1 MKRIICCLIL
11 IVMLLPI
18 TVYADSVEVTK
29 DMFDKGL
36 KNAFDYI
43 NDNMSGGNQYTY
55 ELKDDKV
62 VAKVAGQCYDV
73 TYNLTGDLSFKTE
86 IEVKNGMT
94 YDEYQEKVEVL
105 DLSIFVFFGY
115 LNAKT
120 NLTIENAVYYY
131 TLMAFANMGDW
142 NSEDALYIYQSGV
155 RDEVNAP
162 NVFYE
167 DTFANDVTDYV
178 DLSFK
183 SNEPITDETL
193 ADTFEL
199 IQKAEVVDENTRKII
214 SEITVDADTD
224 LNKIN
229 EYVDQVDNEIVDEF
243 EEKTKK
249 ADFLIQLEVGQSCKF
264 LTVDS
269 MYMVHLLKKDKDI
282 DAVVFDDENKLIIHA
297 NAVGETVL
305 TYSLGKPENSI
316 EKIIWVKVS
325 ENADKDKTLI
335 KHPIQEGAVDDT
347 PTNTTTNTV
356 TNTVVDN
363 TTSGIVVPTN
373 TAPQLNTPDKV
384 TNAVTHGITTLPKA
398 GYGFSVSKVLTI
410 LYVLLVICVI
420 VFIKKIYDIK
430 VNENK

>member
-43 NDNMSGGNQYTY
+43 NENMSGGNQYTY

-62 VAKVAGQCYDV
+62 VVKVSGQSYDV

-86 IEVKNGMT
+86 VEVKNGMT
-94 YDEYQEKVEVL
+94 YDEYQEKVEGL
-105 DLSIFVFFGY
+105 EASILVFFGY

-131 TLMAFANMGDW
+131 TLMIFDNMGDW
-142 NSEDALYIYQSGV
+142 NSEDSIVIYQSGV

-167 DTFANDVTDYV
+167 DTFDNDVTDYV
-178 DLSFK
+178 DLSYK
-183 SNEPITDETL
+183 EAKPITDKSL

-199 IQKAEVVDENTRKII
+199 IQRAEVVDENTRRII
-214 SEITVDADTD
+214 SEVTVDADTD

-229 EYVDQVDNEIVDEF
+229 EFVEQVENEIEDEF
-243 EEKTKK
+243 EKQKNNAK
-249 ADFLIQLEVGQSCKF
+249 YKIQLKVGQSCKF
-264 LTVDS
+264 LTIDKLTPELLNPSDVISWSGDS
-269 MYMVHLLKKDKDI
+269 NRVIKGLKAGEAIVKYTVGKEEMI
-282 DAVVFDDENKLIIHA
+282 IYVVVTEKTGN
-297 NAVGETVL
+297 ETVVDFSFPL
-305 TYSLGKPENSI
+305 
-316 EKIIWVKVS
+316 
-325 ENADKDKTLI
+325 
-335 KHPIQEGAVDDT
+335 QEGAVDDT
-347 PTNTTTNTV
+347 PTNTTNNTV
-356 TNTVVDN
+356 TNTVVNN
-363 TTSGIVVPTN
+363 TSSGIVVPTN

-398 GYGFSVSKVLTI
+398 GYGFSVSKVLTV

-420 VFIKKIYDIK
+420 IFIKKIYDIK

>member
-43 NDNMSGGNQYTY
+43 NENMSGGNQYTY

-62 VAKVAGQCYDV
+62 VVKVAGQSYDV

-86 IEVKNGMT
+86 VEVKNGMT
-94 YDEYQEKVEVL
+94 YDEYQEKVEGL
-105 DLSIFVFFGY
+105 EASILVFFGY

-131 TLMAFANMGDW
+131 TLMIFDNMGDW
-142 NSEDALYIYQSGV
+142 NSEDSIVIYQSGV

-178 DLSFK
+178 DLSNK
-183 SNEPITDETL
+183 DAKPITDKSL

-199 IQKAEVVDENTRKII
+199 IQRAEVVDENTRKII
-214 SEITVDADTD
+214 SEVTVDADTD

-229 EYVDQVDNEIVDEF
+229 EFVEQVENEIEDEF
-243 EEKTKK
+243 EKQKNNSK
-249 ADFLIQLEVGQSCKF
+249 HKIQLKVGQSCKF
-264 LTVDS
+264 LTIDKLTPELLNPSDVISWSGDS
-269 MYMVHLLKKDKDI
+269 NRVIKGLKAGEAIVKYTVGKEEMI
-282 DAVVFDDENKLIIHA
+282 IYVVVTEKTGN
-297 NAVGETVL
+297 ETVVDFSFPL
-305 TYSLGKPENSI
+305 
-316 EKIIWVKVS
+316 
-325 ENADKDKTLI
+325 
-335 KHPIQEGAVDDT
+335 QEGAVDDT

-356 TNTVVDN
+356 TNTVVNN
-363 TTSGIVVPTN
+363 TSSGIVVPTN

-398 GYGFSVSKVLTI
+398 GYGFSVSKVLTV

-420 VFIKKIYDIK
+420 IFIKKIYDIK

>member
-43 NDNMSGGNQYTY
+43 NENMSGGNQYTY

-62 VAKVAGQCYDV
+62 VVKVSGQSYDV

-86 IEVKNGMT
+86 VEVKNGMT
-94 YDEYQEKVEVL
+94 YDEYQEKVEGL
-105 DLSIFVFFGY
+105 EASILVFFGY

-131 TLMAFANMGDW
+131 TLMIFDNMGDW
-142 NSEDALYIYQSGV
+142 NSEDSIVIYQSGV

-167 DTFANDVTDYV
+167 DTFDNDVTDYV
-178 DLSFK
+178 DLSYK
-183 SNEPITDETL
+183 EAKPITDKSL

-199 IQKAEVVDENTRKII
+199 IQRAEVVDENTRRII
-214 SEITVDADTD
+214 SEVTVDADTD

-229 EYVDQVDNEIVDEF
+229 EFVEQVENEIEDEF
-243 EEKTKK
+243 EKQKNNAK
-249 ADFLIQLEVGQSCKF
+249 YKIQLKVGQSCKF
-264 LTVDS
+264 LTIDKLTPELLNPSDVISWSGDS
-269 MYMVHLLKKDKDI
+269 NRVIKGLKAGEAIVKYTVGKEEMI
-282 DAVVFDDENKLIIHA
+282 IYVVVTEKTGN
-297 NAVGETVL
+297 ETVVDFSFPL
-305 TYSLGKPENSI
+305 
-316 EKIIWVKVS
+316 
-325 ENADKDKTLI
+325 
-335 KHPIQEGAVDDT
+335 QEGAVDDT

-356 TNTVVDN
+356 TNTVVNN

-398 GYGFSVSKVLTI
+398 GYGFSVSKVLTV

-420 VFIKKIYDIK
+420 IFIKKIYDIK

>member
-43 NDNMSGGNQYTY
+43 NENMSGGNQYTY

-62 VAKVAGQCYDV
+62 VVKVSGQSYDV

-86 IEVKNGMT
+86 VEVKNGMT
-94 YDEYQEKVEVL
+94 YDEYQEKVEGL
-105 DLSIFVFFGY
+105 EASILVFFGY

-131 TLMAFANMGDW
+131 TLMIFDNMGDW
-142 NSEDALYIYQSGV
+142 NSEDSIVIYQSGV

-167 DTFANDVTDYV
+167 DTFDNDVTDYV
-178 DLSFK
+178 DLSYK
-183 SNEPITDETL
+183 EAKPITDKSL

-199 IQKAEVVDENTRKII
+199 IQRAEVVDENTRRII
-214 SEITVDADTD
+214 SEVTVDADTD

-229 EYVDQVDNEIVDEF
+229 EFVEQVENEIEDEF
-243 EEKTKK
+243 EKQKNNAK
-249 ADFLIQLEVGQSCKF
+249 YKIQLKVGQSCKF
-264 LTVDS
+264 LTIDKLTPELLNPSDVISWSGDS
-269 MYMVHLLKKDKDI
+269 NRVIKGLKAGEAIVKYTVGKEEMI
-282 DAVVFDDENKLIIHA
+282 IYVVVTEKTGN
-297 NAVGETVL
+297 ETVVDFSFPL
-305 TYSLGKPENSI
+305 
-316 EKIIWVKVS
+316 
-325 ENADKDKTLI
+325 
-335 KHPIQEGAVDDT
+335 QEGAVDDT

-356 TNTVVDN
+356 TNTVVNN
-363 TTSGIVVPTN
+363 TSSGIVVPTN

-398 GYGFSVSKVLTI
+398 GYGFSVSKVLTV

-420 VFIKKIYDIK
+420 IFIKKIYDIK

>member
-1 MKRIICCLIL
+1 MKKIICCLIL

-43 NDNMSGGNQYTY
+43 NDNMSGGNKYTY

-62 VAKVAGQCYDV
+62 VVKVAGQSYDV
-73 TYNLTGDLSFKTE
+73 TYNLIGDLSFKTE
-86 IEVKNGMT
+86 VEVKNGMT
-94 YDEYQEKVEVL
+94 YDEYQEKVEGLEVR
-105 DLSIFVFFGY
+105 IFVFFGY

-131 TLMAFANMGDW
+131 TLMLFDNMGDW
-142 NSEDALYIYQSGV
+142 NSENSIVIYQSGV

-178 DLSFK
+178 DLSNK
-183 SNEPITDETL
+183 EAKPITDKSL

-199 IQKAEVVDENTRKII
+199 IQRAEVVDENTRKII
-214 SEITVDADTD
+214 SEVTVDANTD

-229 EYVDQVDNEIVDEF
+229 EFVEQVENEIEDEF
-243 EEKTKK
+243 EKQKNNAK
-249 ADFLIQLEVGQSCKF
+249 HKIQLKVGQSCKF
-264 LTVDS
+264 LTIDKLTPKLLNPSDVISWSGDS
-269 MYMVHLLKKDKDI
+269 NRVIKGLKAGEAIVKYTVGKEEMI
-282 DAVVFDDENKLIIHA
+282 IYVVVTEKTGN
-297 NAVGETVL
+297 ETVVDFSFPL
-305 TYSLGKPENSI
+305 
-316 EKIIWVKVS
+316 
-325 ENADKDKTLI
+325 
-335 KHPIQEGAVDDT
+335 QEGAVDDT

-356 TNTVVDN
+356 TNTVVNN

-373 TAPQLNTPDKV
+373 TAPQLNTPNKV

-398 GYGFSVSKVLTI
+398 GYGFSVSKVLTV

-420 VFIKKIYDIK
+420 IFIKKIYDIK

>member
-62 VAKVAGQCYDV
+62 VVKVAGQSYDV

-86 IEVKNGMT
+86 VEVKNGMT
-94 YDEYQEKVEVL
+94 YDEYQEKVEGLEV
-105 DLSIFVFFGY
+105 SIFVFFGY

-131 TLMAFANMGDW
+131 TLMIFDNMGDW
-142 NSEDALYIYQSGV
+142 NSENSIVIYQSGV

-178 DLSFK
+178 DLSNK
-183 SNEPITDETL
+183 EAKPITDKSL

-199 IQKAEVVDENTRKII
+199 IQRAEVVDENTRKII
-214 SEITVDADTD
+214 SEVTVDADTD

-229 EYVDQVDNEIVDEF
+229 EFVEQVENEIEDEF
-243 EEKTKK
+243 EKQKNNAKYTIPLK
-249 ADFLIQLEVGQSCKF
+249 VGQSCKF
-264 LTVDS
+264 LTIDKLTPELLNPSDIISWSGDS
-269 MYMVHLLKKDKDI
+269 NRIIKGLKAGEAIVKYTVGK
-282 DAVVFDDENKLIIHA
+282 EEMIIHVVVTEKTG
-297 NAVGETVL
+297 NETVVDISFPL
-305 TYSLGKPENSI
+305 
-316 EKIIWVKVS
+316 
-325 ENADKDKTLI
+325 
-335 KHPIQEGAVDDT
+335 QEGAVDDT

-356 TNTVVDN
+356 TNTVVNN

-373 TAPQLNTPDKV
+373 TAPQLNTPNKV

-398 GYGFSVSKVLTI
+398 GYGFSVSKVLTV

-420 VFIKKIYDIK
+420 IFIKKIYDIK

>member
-1 MKRIICCLIL
+1 MKKIICCLIL

-29 DMFDKGL
+29 DMFEKGL

-43 NDNMSGGNQYTY
+43 NENMSGGNQYTY

-62 VAKVAGQCYDV
+62 VVKVAGQSYDV

-86 IEVKNGMT
+86 VEVKNGMT
-94 YDEYQEKVEVL
+94 YDEYQEKVEGL
-105 DLSIFVFFGY
+105 DVSIFVFFGY

-131 TLMAFANMGDW
+131 TLMLFDNMGDW
-142 NSEDALYIYQSGV
+142 NSEDSIVIYQSGV

-178 DLSFK
+178 DLSNK
-183 SNEPITDETL
+183 EAKPITDKSL

-199 IQKAEVVDENTRKII
+199 IQRAEVVDENTRKII
-214 SEITVDADTD
+214 SEVTVDADTD

-229 EYVDQVDNEIVDEF
+229 EFVDQVDNEIEDEF
-243 EEKTKK
+243 EKQKNN
-249 ADFLIQLEVGQSCKF
+249 ADHLVQIYEGETCKI
-264 LTVDS
+264 LT
-269 MYMVHLLKKDKDI
+269 KDKI
-282 DAVVFDDENKLIIHA
+282 NGVSITNTNIAKVDDSQKYNIIGIKAGEAIIKYYFGENNEI
-297 NAVGETVL
+297 
-305 TYSLGKPENSI
+305 
-316 EKIIWVKVS
+316 VKTIYVIVS
-325 ENADKDKTLI
+325 ENKNNIAPRDLKLA
-335 KHPIQEGAVDDT
+335 IQEGAVDDT
-347 PTNTTTNTV
+347 PTNTTTNIV
-356 TNTVVDN
+356 TNTVVNN

-384 TNAVTHGITTLPKA
+384 TNALIHGITTLPKA

-420 VFIKKIYDIK
+420 IFIKKIYDIK

>member
-1 MKRIICCLIL
+1 MKKIICCLIL

-62 VAKVAGQCYDV
+62 VVKVAGQSYDV

-86 IEVKNGMT
+86 VEVKNGMT
-94 YDEYQEKVEVL
+94 YDEYQEKVEGL
-105 DLSIFVFFGY
+105 DVSIFVFFGY

-131 TLMAFANMGDW
+131 TLMLFDNMGDW
-142 NSEDALYIYQSGV
+142 NSENSIVIYQSGV

-178 DLSFK
+178 DLSNK
-183 SNEPITDETL
+183 EAKPITDKSL

-199 IQKAEVVDENTRKII
+199 IQRAEVVDENTRKII
-214 SEITVDADTD
+214 SEVTVDADTD

-229 EYVDQVDNEIVDEF
+229 EFVEQVENEIEDEF
-243 EEKTKK
+243 EKQKNNAK
-249 ADFLIQLEVGQSCKF
+249 YKIQLKVGQSCKF
-264 LTVDS
+264 LTIDKLTPELLNPSDVISWSGDS
-269 MYMVHLLKKDKDI
+269 NRVIKGLKAGEAIVKYTVGKEEMI
-282 DAVVFDDENKLIIHA
+282 IYVVVTEKTGN
-297 NAVGETVL
+297 ETVVDISFPL
-305 TYSLGKPENSI
+305 
-316 EKIIWVKVS
+316 
-325 ENADKDKTLI
+325 
-335 KHPIQEGAVDDT
+335 QEGAVDDT

-356 TNTVVDN
+356 TNTVVNN

-373 TAPQLNTPDKV
+373 TAPQLNTPNKV

-398 GYGFSVSKVLTI
+398 GYGFSVSKVLTV

-420 VFIKKIYDIK
+420 IFIKKIYDIK

>member
-1 MKRIICCLIL
+1 MKKIICYLIL
-11 IVMLLPI
+11 IVMLLSTI
-18 TVYADSVEVTK
+18 VYADSVEVTK
-29 DMFDKGL
+29 EMFDKGL
-36 KNAFDYI
+36 KNTFDYV
-43 NDNMSGGNQYTY
+43 NNNMSGGNQYTY
-55 ELKDDKV
+55 ELKDDRV
-62 VAKVAGQCYDV
+62 VVTIAGQSYDV
-73 TYNLTGDLSFKTE
+73 MYNLTGDLSFKTE

-94 YDEYQEKVEVL
+94 YDEYQEKIEGL
-105 DLSIFVFFGY
+105 DTNIFVFFGY

-120 NLTIENAVYYY
+120 NLSIEDAVYYY
-131 TLMAFANMGDW
+131 TLMAFANTGDW
-142 NSEDALYIYQSGV
+142 NSEDTLYIYQSGV

-193 ADTFEL
+193 ADTFE
-199 IQKAEVVDENTRKII
+199 IVREVTVVDENTRKIV
-214 SEITVDADTD
+214 SQVVVDADTD

-229 EYVDQVDNEIVDEF
+229 EYVEQVDNEIVDEF

-282 DAVVFDDENKLIIHA
+282 DSVIFDENDKLKIYA

-325 ENADKDKTLI
+325 ENPDKDKTLI

-356 TNTVVDN
+356 TNTVVNN
-363 TTSGIVVPTN
+363 TSSGIVVPTN

-410 LYVLLVICVI
+410 LYILLAICVI
-420 VFIKKIYDIK
+420 IFIKKIYDIK

>member
-1 MKRIICCLIL
+1 MKKIICCLIL

-29 DMFDKGL
+29 DMFEKGL

-62 VAKVAGQCYDV
+62 VVKVAGQSYDV

-86 IEVKNGMT
+86 VEVKNGMT
-94 YDEYQEKVEVL
+94 YDEYQEKVEGL
-105 DLSIFVFFGY
+105 DVSIFVFFGY

-131 TLMAFANMGDW
+131 TLMLFDNMGDW
-142 NSEDALYIYQSGV
+142 NSEDSIVIYQSGV

-178 DLSFK
+178 DLLNK
-183 SNEPITDETL
+183 EAKPITDKSL

-199 IQKAEVVDENTRKII
+199 IQRAEVVDENTRKII
-214 SEITVDADTD
+214 SKVTVDADTD

-229 EYVDQVDNEIVDEF
+229 EYVDQVDNEIEDEF
-243 EEKTKK
+243 EKQKNN
-249 ADFLIQLEVGQSCKF
+249 ADHLVQIYEGETCKI
-264 LTVDS
+264 LT
-269 MYMVHLLKKDKDI
+269 KDKI
-282 DAVVFDDENKLIIHA
+282 NGVSITNTNIAKVDDSQKYNIIGIKAGEAIIKYYFGENNEI
-297 NAVGETVL
+297 
-305 TYSLGKPENSI
+305 
-316 EKIIWVKVS
+316 VKTIYVIVS
-325 ENADKDKTLI
+325 ENKNNIAPRDLKLA
-335 KHPIQEGAVDDT
+335 IQEGAVDDT
-347 PTNTTTNTV
+347 PTNTTTNIV
-356 TNTVVDN
+356 TNTVVNN

-398 GYGFSVSKVLTI
+398 GYGFSVSKVLAF

-420 VFIKKIYDIK
+420 IFIKKIYDIK

>member
-43 NDNMSGGNQYTY
+43 NENMSGGNQYTY

-62 VAKVAGQCYDV
+62 VVKVSGQSYDV

-86 IEVKNGMT
+86 VEVKNGMT
-94 YDEYQEKVEVL
+94 YDEYQEKVEGL
-105 DLSIFVFFGY
+105 EASILVFFGY

-131 TLMAFANMGDW
+131 TLMIFDNMGDW
-142 NSEDALYIYQSGV
+142 NSEDSIVIYQSGV

-167 DTFANDVTDYV
+167 DTFDNDVTDYV
-178 DLSFK
+178 DLSYK
-183 SNEPITDETL
+183 EAKPITDKSL

-199 IQKAEVVDENTRKII
+199 IQRAEVVDENTRRII
-214 SEITVDADTD
+214 SEVTVDADTD

-229 EYVDQVDNEIVDEF
+229 EFVEQVENEIEDEF
-243 EEKTKK
+243 EKQKNNAK
-249 ADFLIQLEVGQSCKF
+249 YKIQLKVGQSCKF
-264 LTVDS
+264 LTIDKLTPELLNLSDVISWSGDS
-269 MYMVHLLKKDKDI
+269 NRVIKGLKAGEAIVKYTVGKEEMI
-282 DAVVFDDENKLIIHA
+282 IYVVVTEKTGN
-297 NAVGETVL
+297 ETVVDFSFPL
-305 TYSLGKPENSI
+305 
-316 EKIIWVKVS
+316 
-325 ENADKDKTLI
+325 
-335 KHPIQEGAVDDT
+335 QEGAVDDT

-356 TNTVVDN
+356 TNTVVNN

-398 GYGFSVSKVLTI
+398 GYGFSVSKVLTV

-420 VFIKKIYDIK
+420 IFIKKIYDIK